1 VLLLLV
7 IAYAIDSSHSD
18 TIARGVRVG
27 GIDVGGMSTSKA
39 RAVLAARLGPI
50 VSRPVTATFRGQ
62 TFTLTPAQSGVRP
75 DVSASVDQ
83 ALARSRGGW
92 FVGRA
97 ADVVFGRSLH
107 ADVPAS
113 VNFSS
118 AAVNHFVSR
127 VTSSLDR
134 KPQDATVAWSIDGPH
149 EVAQKDGVTVDADA
163 LRSSVTGA
171 LSGMGPRGIRIQ
183 AATTPAKVTTDQ
195 LAARYPA
202 AIVVNRGAFT
212 LKLYK
217 HLKLAHT
224 YPVGVGMQGLETP
237 AGLYH
242 IQWTQ
247 VNPSWYV
254 PHSAWAGSLAGQV
267 IPPGPQDPL
276 KARWMAF
283 DGGAGIHGI
292 DPSEYS
298 SIGQTDSHGCVRMTI
313 PDVIDLYNQVK
324 VGDPVYIGG

>member
-1 VLLLLV
+1 ML
-7 IAYAIDSSHSD
+7 S
-18 TIARGVRVG
+18 
-27 GIDVGGMSTSKA
+27 
-39 RAVLAARLGPI
+39 ARLGPI
-50 VSRPVTATFRGQ
+50 VGRPVNATFRGQ
-62 TFTLTPAQSGVRP
+62 TFTLTAAQAGVRP

-97 ADVVFGRSLH
+97 ADVVLGRSLH

-113 VNFSS
+113 VIFSS
-118 AAVNHFVSR
+118 AAVKDFVSH

-134 KPQDATVAWSIDGPH
+134 KPQDASVSWGIDGPH

-163 LRSSVTGA
+163 LRRSVTGA
-171 LSGMGPRGIRIQ
+171 LSGMSPRGVRIQ
-183 AATTPAKVTTDQ
+183 AATAPAKVTTDQ

-217 HLKLAHT
+217 HLKLART

-242 IQWTQ
+242 IQWVQ

-254 PHSAWAGSLAGQV
+254 PHSSWTGSLAGQV

-283 DGGAGIHGI
+283 NGGAGIHGI

-298 SIGQTDSHGCVRMTI
+298 SIGETASHGCVRMTI

-324 VGDPVYIGG
+324 VGDPVYVGG